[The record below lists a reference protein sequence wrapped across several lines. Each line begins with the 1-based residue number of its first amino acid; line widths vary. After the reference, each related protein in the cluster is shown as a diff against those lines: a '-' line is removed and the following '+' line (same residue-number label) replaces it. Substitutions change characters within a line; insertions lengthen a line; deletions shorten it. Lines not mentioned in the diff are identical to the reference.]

1 MFVAEIHGPPEYGLP
16 IVPIMV
22 LTYHAKI
29 TTKCLTYALL
39 SDFPGFCAAVLGLQE
54 L

>member
-1 MFVAEIHGPPEYGLP
+1 MGEYGLP
-16 IVPIMV
+16 IVMV

-29 TTKCLTYALL
+29 TNECLTYSFL
-39 SDFPGFCAAVLGLQE
+39 SAFPGLFAAVLGLQE